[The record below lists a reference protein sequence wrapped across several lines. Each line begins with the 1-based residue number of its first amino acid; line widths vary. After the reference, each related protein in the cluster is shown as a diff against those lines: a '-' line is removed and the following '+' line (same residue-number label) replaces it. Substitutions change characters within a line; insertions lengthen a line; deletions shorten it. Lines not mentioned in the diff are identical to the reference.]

1 MPGPRSADF
10 KKFAA
15 FGSGVGIEVGDKN
28 LEVTLARVRP
38 SGIDVAGATTIVDFG
53 DRPAAEWGAEY
64 GRFLREAGGSHLSAT
79 VLLPRREVIVR
90 HVALP
95 GVAARDAAAAIA
107 LQIDSLHPYGDDE
120 VVFGWSRL
128 ENGGILIG
136 ILLRSALDRYLALFT
151 EAGVAVSS
159 FTFSAAAVYAAHRL
173 PVGSSEGPYTSDG
186 FVAIAPHDTGAIE
199 VYGESAAR
207 PVFSAEF
214 DLPPDRVAAL
224 AISEL
229 RLAPDAAPLALDHIL
244 PAPRNNPITNDLA
257 RRPLPYATALA
268 GACPWLASTA
278 NLLPRE
284 HRQSNSRSMYLPTIV
299 LGSALLLLAGTLA
312 AHSAI
317 SEHQYLKELES
328 AIASLEPQ
336 AKRAAVLDGKT
347 ARAQNRVRLLDEF
360 RGRTKADLDSLNE
373 LTAIVAPPA
382 WTGMI
387 ELTPDAA
394 TIAGETDQ
402 AAPLLK
408 VIDASPYFQNSAFV
422 GSLAKSGGNEQFQI
436 RTLREA
442 RR

>member
-1 MPGPRSADF
+1 
-10 KKFAA
+10 
-15 FGSGVGIEVGDKN
+15 
-28 LEVTLARVRP
+28 
-38 SGIDVAGATTIVDFG
+38 
-53 DRPAAEWGAEY
+53 
-64 GRFLREAGGSHLSAT
+64 

-95 GVAARDAAAAIA
+95 GVAARDVAAAIA

-136 ILLRSALDRYLALFT
+136 ILLRSALDRYIALFS

-173 PVGSSEGPYTSDG
+173 PVGSSEGPYASDG
-186 FVAIAPHDTGAIE
+186 FVAVAPHETGAIE

-229 RLAPDAAPLALDHIL
+229 RLSPDAAPLALDRIL

-278 NLLPRE
+278 NLLPPE
-284 HRQSNSRSMYLPTIV
+284 YRQSNSRSMYLPTIV

-317 SEHQYLKELES
+317 SDHRYLKDLES

-336 AKRAAVLDGKT
+336 AKRAAALDGKT

-394 TIAGETDQ
+394 IIAGETDQ

>member
-38 SGIDVAGATTIVDFG
+38 SGIDVAGATTIANFG

-64 GRFLREAGGSHLSAT
+64 GRFLRESGGSHLSAT

-95 GVAARDAAAAIA
+95 GVAARDVAAAIA

-136 ILLRSALDRYLALFT
+136 ILLRSALDRYIALFS

-173 PVGSSEGPYTSDG
+173 PVGSSEGPYASDG
-186 FVAIAPHDTGAIE
+186 FVAVAPHETGAIE

-229 RLAPDAAPLALDHIL
+229 RLSPDAAPLALDRIL

-278 NLLPRE
+278 NLLPPE
-284 HRQSNSRSMYLPTIV
+284 YRQSNSRSMYLPTIV

-317 SEHQYLKELES
+317 SDHRYLKDLES

-336 AKRAAVLDGKT
+336 AKRAAALDGKT
-347 ARAQNRVRLLDEF
+347 ARAQPRVRLLDEF

-394 TIAGETDQ
+394 IIAGETDQ

>member
-38 SGIDVAGATTIVDFG
+38 SGIDVAGATTIANFG

-64 GRFLREAGGSHLSAT
+64 GRFLRESGGSHLSAT

-95 GVAARDAAAAIA
+95 GVAARDVAAAIA

-136 ILLRSALDRYLALFT
+136 ILLRSALDRYIALFS

-173 PVGSSEGPYTSDG
+173 PVGSSEGPYASDG
-186 FVAIAPHDTGAIE
+186 FVAVAPHETGAIE

-229 RLAPDAAPLALDHIL
+229 RLSPDAAPLALDRIL

-278 NLLPRE
+278 NLLPPE
-284 HRQSNSRSMYLPTIV
+284 YRQSNSRSMYLPTIV
-299 LGSALLLLAGTLA
+299 LGSALLLLAGDRVLLERLA
-312 AHSAI
+312 FAGLIVGQFLAVIFAAAPAGVGSSAGKLTRQRRPLP
-317 SEHQYLKELES
+317 SETNR
-328 AIASLEPQ
+328 ASLS
-336 AKRAAVLDGKT
+336 T
-347 ARAQNRVRLLDEF
+347 S
-360 RGRTKADLDSLNE
+360 ADRPVVMS
-373 LTAIVAPPA
+373 
-382 WTGMI
+382 
-387 ELTPDAA
+387 
-394 TIAGETDQ
+394 
-402 AAPLLK
+402 
-408 VIDASPYFQNSAFV
+408 
-422 GSLAKSGGNEQFQI
+422 
-436 RTLREA
+436 
-442 RR
+442 